1 MKRNLLLFSVL
12 TAVLALSAWPFLK
25 HSPAAASDSSDRS
38 PRLLVHLLDYL
49 AVDYGGAVQKGKVI
63 SLPEYKEQ
71 LEFARTV
78 TDLGQTLPEIKSSAE
93 VQALLQDLDRLI
105 RAKASPDKVAMTARQ
120 AQKQV
125 IFLSHMEVSPNSW
138 PDLNQGKQLFDRT
151 CSKCH
156 GLEGRGDGPSSAS
169 LTTKP
174 MNFQDMEKV
183 SRMTPFQA
191 FNTIRLGVPGT
202 AMTAFPSYSDQDT
215 WDLAFYVLSLRFQN
229 RPVSS
234 DFHNGFESTRA
245 KLDLSYERFLAMLS
259 TTPDGSI
266 AKSLPGSDAD
276 RMEQIA
282 ALRLHS
288 SSDTARSSL
297 DFAKANIQAAL
308 DDYQAGQAAS
318 AAKKALAAYVE
329 GVEPVEP
336 RLKANDPQA
345 VLDLEQLMGLV
356 RMAINDRKPAAEV
369 ALAGKKALDSL
380 ESISG
385 LLRQQTPSALLTFTL
400 ALGVLLREGFEAV
413 LLIVALLGVIQASG
427 AKKARRWVHGG
438 WITAVVLGFV
448 AWFFSGW
455 LMGIS
460 GVSRELM
467 EGITGVVT
475 VVILLYIG
483 FWLHS
488 RTEIHRWRNFLHVQV
503 RSALEERN
511 LLELAFISFI
521 AAFREVLETVLFLRA
536 IWLEGGSEA
545 KTALGL
551 GVLCAFALILLF
563 GWMLLTFTAK
573 VPIKSLFTAS
583 SIVMIALSIILT
595 GKAVHSFQEV
605 DLLPIT
611 LSPLNFRLDW
621 FGVYPTRETL
631 LAQFAI
637 LALGIVLWIYGKKAP
652 FKKAA

>member
-1 MKRNLLLFSVL
+1 
-12 TAVLALSAWPFLK
+12 
-25 HSPAAASDSSDRS
+25 
-38 PRLLVHLLDYL
+38 
-49 AVDYGGAVQKGKVI
+49 
-63 SLPEYKEQ
+63 
-71 LEFARTV
+71 
-78 TDLGQTLPEIKSSAE
+78 
-93 VQALLQDLDRLI
+93 
-105 RAKASPDKVAMTARQ
+105 
-120 AQKQV
+120 
-125 IFLSHMEVSPNSW
+125 
-138 PDLNQGKQLFDRT
+138 
-151 CSKCH
+151 
-156 GLEGRGDGPSSAS
+156 
-169 LTTKP
+169 

-183 SRMTPFQA
+183 GRMTPFQA

-215 WDLAFYVLSLRFQN
+215 WNLAFYVLSLRFQN
-229 RPVSS
+229 RTPST
-234 DFHNGFESTRA
+234 DFHNGFEATRA
-245 KLDLSYERFLAMLS
+245 KLGLSPEKLLADLS
-259 TTPDGSI
+259 TTPDESI
-266 AKSLPGSDAD
+266 EKRLTGSDPD
-276 RMEQIA
+276 KTEQIA

-288 SSDTARSSL
+288 SGDTARSSL
-297 DFAKANIQAAL
+297 DFAKANIQAAMEE
-308 DDYQAGQAAS
+308 YRSGHAES

-356 RMAINDRKPAAEV
+356 RTAIKDRRPAAEV
-369 ALAGKKALDSL
+369 TLAGKKALESL
-380 ESISG
+380 ETISG
-385 LLRQQTPSALLTFTL
+385 LLQQQAPSPLLTFTL

-438 WITAVVLGFV
+438 WLTAVALGFV

-460 GVSRELM
+460 GISRELM
-467 EGITGVVT
+467 EGITGIVT
-475 VVILLYIG
+475 VLILLYIG

-488 RTEIHRWRNFLHVQV
+488 RTEIHRWRNFLNVQV

-511 LLELAFISFI
+511 LLELAFLSFI

-536 IWLEGGSEA
+536 IWLEGGADS

-583 SIVMIALSIILT
+583 SIVMIVLSVILT

-621 FGVYPTRETL
+621 FGIYPTRETL

-637 LALGIVLWIYGKKAP
+637 LALGAVLWVYGKKAP
-652 FKKAA
+652 LPQKAK